1 MKKIWKSSLLLGAIS
16 PLVGVSSLMM
26 ISCGHKNSTMSWSEF
41 KAVAI
46 KEKAINI
53 VNAIMPPAWK
63 GFTKEQLSQG
73 KFQVDDKNE
82 IINLV
87 ITRTVTATDVSSG
100 TFQISYNAQNY
111 DAHNWV
117 TAKKPSDDPNWLRFK
132 TKAKIETADTLL
144 SYAKTSATWATFK
157 WIGTAAQQKWQT
169 NDKPEWDVYGGT
181 NHASDPKDVINVMK
195 GSITTNDNA
204 KTVTAIISKVGHE
217 GLYDSDPIKAVITF
231 KDDIYNNANWVF
243 SKDTQLQ
250 SHLKYLSIINPVIDQ
265 ITKAKTKADLENWI
279 WKNWVS
285 PIRDGKNSI
294 GDWMNGNGLDNNDRL
309 GPGVDSNIEEDPISG
324 GLAYKVL
331 FGIKSK
337 DKNGQPIEAKIMI
350 TSNFI
355 YASPAK
361 DGISPIGNCFS
372 YTWTIAKQNIAL
384 K

>member
-117 TAKKPSDDPNWLRFK
+117 TAKSPSNDPNWLRFVN
-132 TKAKIETADTLL
+132 KAKAETAQTLL
-144 SYAKTSATWATFK
+144 RYAKTSATWATFK
-157 WIGTAAQQKWQT
+157 WIGRTTQQKWQT

-181 NHASDPKDVINVMK
+181 DHQKLPTDVVNIMK
-195 GSITTNDNA
+195 GSITADNNA

-217 GLYDSDPIKAVITF
+217 GLYDSDPIKAIITF
-231 KDDIYNNANWVF
+231 NNDIYNNTNWVF

-250 SHLKYLSIINPVIDQ
+250 SHFKYLSIINPDIDQ
-265 ITKAKTKADLENWI
+265 IINATTKPQLENWI
-279 WKNWVS
+279 FQNFTSTLRPDKS
-285 PIRDGKNSI
+285 KHSI
-294 GDWMNGNGLDNNDRL
+294 GDWMNGHAITNDSRV
-309 GPGVDSNIEEDPISG
+309 GPSKGDGSRVEAPISD
-324 GLAYKVL
+324 GLGYQVKFGVIWDDFAVNKV
-331 FGIKSK
+331 
-337 DKNGQPIEAKIMI
+337 AKFQV

-355 YASPAK
+355 YARPV
-361 DGISPIGNCFS
+361 DILVSPIGNCFS
-372 YTWTIAKQNIAL
+372 YTWTL
-384 K
+384 VEL